1 MSFILHLFRTLED
14 ILKVHIKN
22 GYDSFVPKKFIK
34 KKLFLKFLWRLHFI
48 SASSY

>member
-34 KKLFLKFLWRLHFI
+34 KKNEVNV
-48 SASSY
+48 SAQMMYL